1 MQGIPLM
8 AGIDKN
14 GMEIGFGDRVHYF
27 IPGHGSS
34 AGIAFVAGEM
44 SYSEHGSHVLLVNEN
59 EIGMP
64 IHAGHCQV
72 FSRGH
77 AETVAPLRDRYI
89 KMYPKALKS
98 CLPIPDQ

>member
-1 MQGIPLM
+1 M

-14 GMEIGFGDRVHYF
+14 GMEIGFGDRVYWSLG
-27 IPGHGSS
+27 PSS
-34 AGIAFVAGEM
+34 AGYAYVAGEM

-59 EIGMP
+59 EIGVP